1 MSVLLSVEESIDA
14 SYFTIQRT
22 GGDTVTVTEGTVLHV
37 YLDNVELDNSITF
50 TASDDIDTGI
60 IVNAS
65 EFSLTSF
72 EDGIYS
78 FIYNDTDDTTE
89 LGTATEGFAAVV
101 AGQVMRNSLTYRVG
115 LDYKTRYTLQEE
127 IMLLNNLS
135 FAATLGS
142 VNDFNDNLQML
153 EDLL

>member
-1 MSVLLSVEESIDA
+1 MSVLLSIEESVDA

-22 GGDTVTVTEGTVLHV
+22 GGDVVAVTEGTVLHV

-50 TASDDIDTGI
+50 LASDDIDVGI

-65 EFSLTSF
+65 DFSLTTF

-78 FIYNDTDDTTE
+78 FLYNDTDDTTQ
-89 LGTATEGFAAVV
+89 LGTVTEGFAATV
-101 AGQVMRNSLTYRVG
+101 AGQVMRNSLAYRVG
-115 LDYKTRYTLQEE
+115 LDYKTRYTLLEE
-127 IMLLNNLS
+127 IRLLNNLS
-135 FAATLGS
+135 YAATLGS